1 MTPACHTITTPPV
14 RVEVAPFSG
23 IAAGRRKPHPGVVPV
38 MAAKSEF
45 RDRPD
50 VEVAL
55 LDALVDRG
63 EEGMTVLELRAAV
76 DADID
81 AIEEALGNLKED
93 SLITVENGDGASHLR
108 VYPHDRVVP
117 DPAENDG
124 DDGGPGLFEELRR
137 RLGL

>member
-1 MTPACHTITTPPV
+1 
-14 RVEVAPFSG
+14 
-23 IAAGRRKPHPGVVPV
+23 
-38 MAAKSEF
+38 MAAKSEY

-50 VEVAL
+50 VQVAL

-63 EEGMTVLELRAAV
+63 DEGMTVLELRAAV

-81 AIEEALGNLKED
+81 AVEDALAALKED
-93 SLITVENGDGASHLR
+93 SLITVESGDRVR

-117 DPAENDG
+117 DAEPNEAEPT
-124 DDGGPGLFEELRR
+124 GGLLEGLRE

>member
-1 MTPACHTITTPPV
+1 
-14 RVEVAPFSG
+14 
-23 IAAGRRKPHPGVVPV
+23 
-38 MAAKSEF
+38 MAAKPEY

-63 EEGMTVLELRAAV
+63 DEGMTVLELRAAV

-81 AIEEALGNLKED
+81 AVEEALSALKAD
-93 SLITVENGDGASHLR
+93 SLITVESEERVR
-108 VYPHDRVVP
+108 VYAHDRVVP
-117 DPAENDG
+117 DPDAPS
-124 DDGGPGLFEELRR
+124 DDPSGGLVDAIRD

>member
-1 MTPACHTITTPPV
+1 
-14 RVEVAPFSG
+14 
-23 IAAGRRKPHPGVVPV
+23 
-38 MAAKSEF
+38 MAAKSEY

-50 VEVAL
+50 VQVAL

-63 EEGMTVLELRAAV
+63 DEGMTVLELRAAV

-81 AIEEALGNLKED
+81 AVEDALSALKED
-93 SLITVENGDGASHLR
+93 SLITVESGDRVR

-117 DPAENDG
+117 DPDLGEEQPT
-124 DDGGPGLFEELRR
+124 GGLLETIKD

>member
-1 MTPACHTITTPPV
+1 
-14 RVEVAPFSG
+14 
-23 IAAGRRKPHPGVVPV
+23 
-38 MAAKSEF
+38 MAAKPEY

-63 EEGMTVLELRAAV
+63 DEGMTVLELRAAV

-81 AIEEALGNLKED
+81 AVEEALSALKED
-93 SLITVENGDGASHLR
+93 SLITVESEDSVR
-108 VYPHDRVVP
+108 VYAHDKVVP
-117 DPAENDG
+117 DPEAP
-124 DDGGPGLFEELRR
+124 DDDRSPGLVDAIRD

>member
-1 MTPACHTITTPPV
+1 
-14 RVEVAPFSG
+14 
-23 IAAGRRKPHPGVVPV
+23 
-38 MAAKSEF
+38 MAAKSEY

-50 VEVAL
+50 VQVAL

-63 EEGMTVLELRAAV
+63 DEGMTVLELRAAV

-81 AIEEALGNLKED
+81 AVEDALSALKED
-93 SLITVENGDGASHLR
+93 SLITVESGDRVR

-117 DPAENDG
+117 DSEPDESKPT
-124 DDGGPGLFEELRR
+124 GGLLESIRE

>member
-1 MTPACHTITTPPV
+1 
-14 RVEVAPFSG
+14 
-23 IAAGRRKPHPGVVPV
+23 
-38 MAAKSEF
+38 MAAKPEY

-63 EEGMTVLELRAAV
+63 DEGMTVLELRAAV

-81 AIEEALGNLKED
+81 AVEEALSALKAD
-93 SLITVENGDGASHLR
+93 SLITVESAERVR

-117 DPAENDG
+117 DPDEQRE
-124 DDGGPGLFEELRR
+124 DDSGTLVDAVRD

>member
-1 MTPACHTITTPPV
+1 
-14 RVEVAPFSG
+14 
-23 IAAGRRKPHPGVVPV
+23 
-38 MAAKSEF
+38 MAAKPEY

-63 EEGMTVLELRAAV
+63 DEGMTVLELRAAV

-81 AIEEALGNLKED
+81 AIEEALSELKTD
-93 SLITVENGDGASHLR
+93 SLITVESDERVR

-117 DPAENDG
+117 DPDAPS
-124 DDGGPGLFEELRR
+124 DDPSETLIDTIRD

>member
-1 MTPACHTITTPPV
+1 
-14 RVEVAPFSG
+14 
-23 IAAGRRKPHPGVVPV
+23 
-38 MAAKSEF
+38 MAAKSEY

-50 VEVAL
+50 VQVAL

-63 EEGMTVLELRAAV
+63 DEGMTVLELRAAV

-81 AIEEALGNLKED
+81 AIEDALSALKED
-93 SLITVENGDGASHLR
+93 SLITVESGDRVR

-117 DPAENDG
+117 DPDPGTKQPA
-124 DDGGPGLFEELRR
+124 GGLLETIKD

>member
-1 MTPACHTITTPPV
+1 
-14 RVEVAPFSG
+14 
-23 IAAGRRKPHPGVVPV
+23 
-38 MAAKSEF
+38 MAAKPEY

-63 EEGMTVLELRAAV
+63 DEGMTVLELRAAV

-81 AIEEALGNLKED
+81 AIEEALSALKAD
-93 SLITVENGDGASHLR
+93 SLITVESQERVR

-117 DPAENDG
+117 DPDEQTDAAP
-124 DDGGPGLFEELRR
+124 GGLVDAVRD

>member
-1 MTPACHTITTPPV
+1 
-14 RVEVAPFSG
+14 
-23 IAAGRRKPHPGVVPV
+23 
-38 MAAKSEF
+38 MAAKSEY

-50 VEVAL
+50 VEVAV

-63 EEGMTVLELRAAV
+63 DEGMTVLELRAAV

-81 AIEEALGNLKED
+81 AIEDALSALKAD
-93 SLITVENGDGASHLR
+93 SLITVESNDRVR

-117 DPAENDG
+117 DPDAPND
-124 DDGGPGLFEELRR
+124 DPSETLIDAIRD

>member
-1 MTPACHTITTPPV
+1 
-14 RVEVAPFSG
+14 
-23 IAAGRRKPHPGVVPV
+23 
-38 MAAKSEF
+38 MAAKPEY

-50 VEVAL
+50 VQVAL

-63 EEGMTVLELRAAV
+63 DEGMTVLELRAAV

-81 AIEEALGNLKED
+81 AVEDALSALKED
-93 SLITVENGDGASHLR
+93 SLITVESGDRVR

-117 DPAENDG
+117 DPDPDTERPT
-124 DDGGPGLFEELRR
+124 GGLLETIRN

>member
-1 MTPACHTITTPPV
+1 
-14 RVEVAPFSG
+14 
-23 IAAGRRKPHPGVVPV
+23 
-38 MAAKSEF
+38 MAAKPEY

-63 EEGMTVLELRAAV
+63 DEGMTVLELRAAV

-81 AIEEALGNLKED
+81 AVEEALSSLKED
-93 SLITVENGDGASHLR
+93 SLITVESEESVR
-108 VYPHDRVVP
+108 VYAHEKVVP
-117 DPAENDG
+117 DPEAP
-124 DDGGPGLFEELRR
+124 DDDPSAGLVDAIRD

>member
-1 MTPACHTITTPPV
+1 
-14 RVEVAPFSG
+14 
-23 IAAGRRKPHPGVVPV
+23 
-38 MAAKSEF
+38 MAAKPEY

-63 EEGMTVLELRAAV
+63 DEGMTVLELRAAV

-81 AIEEALGNLKED
+81 AVEEALSALKED
-93 SLITVENGDGASHLR
+93 SLITVEHEERVR
-108 VYPHDRVVP
+108 VYDHDRVVP
-117 DPAENDG
+117 DPEAP
-124 DDGGPGLFEELRR
+124 DDDPSGGLVDVIRD

>member
-1 MTPACHTITTPPV
+1 MD
-14 RVEVAPFSG
+14 
-23 IAAGRRKPHPGVVPV
+23 
-38 MAAKSEF
+38 MAAKPEY

-50 VEVAL
+50 VEVAV

-63 EEGMTVLELRAAV
+63 DEGMTVLELRAAV

-81 AIEEALGNLKED
+81 AIEDALSALKAD
-93 SLITVENGDGASHLR
+93 SLITVESGDRVR

-117 DPAENDG
+117 DPEA
-124 DDGGPGLFEELRR
+124 DDEEPTGGVVDAIRD

>member
-1 MTPACHTITTPPV
+1 
-14 RVEVAPFSG
+14 
-23 IAAGRRKPHPGVVPV
+23 
-38 MAAKSEF
+38 MAAKPEY

-63 EEGMTVLELRAAV
+63 DDGMTVLELRAAV

-81 AIEEALGNLKED
+81 AVEEALSALKED
-93 SLITVENGDGASHLR
+93 SLITVESEERVR

-117 DPAENDG
+117 DPEDQVEADSETLVDAVR
-124 DDGGPGLFEELRR
+124 D

>member
-1 MTPACHTITTPPV
+1 
-14 RVEVAPFSG
+14 
-23 IAAGRRKPHPGVVPV
+23 
-38 MAAKSEF
+38 MAAKPEY

-63 EEGMTVLELRAAV
+63 DEGMTVLELRAAV

-81 AIEEALGNLKED
+81 AVEEALSALKED
-93 SLITVENGDGASHLR
+93 SLITVESRERVR
-108 VYPHDRVVP
+108 VYPHDRVIP
-117 DPAENDG
+117 DPEDQI
-124 DDGGPGLFEELRR
+124 DDGAGSLVDAVRD

>member
-1 MTPACHTITTPPV
+1 
-14 RVEVAPFSG
+14 
-23 IAAGRRKPHPGVVPV
+23 
-38 MAAKSEF
+38 MAAKPEY

-63 EEGMTVLELRAAV
+63 DEGMTVLELRAAV

-81 AIEEALGNLKED
+81 AVEEALSALKDD
-93 SLITVENGDGASHLR
+93 SLITVESEERVR
-108 VYPHDRVVP
+108 VYAHDKVVP
-117 DPAENDG
+117 DPEAP
-124 DDGGPGLFEELRR
+124 DDDPSESLVDAIRD

>member
-1 MTPACHTITTPPV
+1 
-14 RVEVAPFSG
+14 
-23 IAAGRRKPHPGVVPV
+23 
-38 MAAKSEF
+38 MAAKPEY

-63 EEGMTVLELRAAV
+63 DEGMTVLELRAAV

-81 AIEEALGNLKED
+81 AVEEALSALKED
-93 SLITVENGDGASHLR
+93 SLITVESEERVR
-108 VYPHDRVVP
+108 VYAHDRVIP
-117 DPAENDG
+117 DPEAPV
-124 DDGGPGLFEELRR
+124 DDPPGGIVDTIRD

>member
-1 MTPACHTITTPPV
+1 
-14 RVEVAPFSG
+14 
-23 IAAGRRKPHPGVVPV
+23 
-38 MAAKSEF
+38 MAAKPEY

-63 EEGMTVLELRAAV
+63 DEGMTVLELRAAV

-81 AIEEALGNLKED
+81 AVEEALSSLKAD
-93 SLITVENGDGASHLR
+93 SLITVESAERVR

-117 DPAENDG
+117 DPDAPAADETASIVDQ
-124 DDGGPGLFEELRR
+124 LRD

>member
-1 MTPACHTITTPPV
+1 
-14 RVEVAPFSG
+14 
-23 IAAGRRKPHPGVVPV
+23 
-38 MAAKSEF
+38 MAAKPEY

-63 EEGMTVLELRAAV
+63 DEGMTVLELRAAV

-81 AIEEALGNLKED
+81 AIEEALSALKSD
-93 SLITVENGDGASHLR
+93 SLITVENNERVR

-117 DPAENDG
+117 DPDAPAEDPSETLI
-124 DDGGPGLFEELRR
+124 DTIRDRFGL
-137 RLGL
+137 

>member
-1 MTPACHTITTPPV
+1 
-14 RVEVAPFSG
+14 
-23 IAAGRRKPHPGVVPV
+23 
-38 MAAKSEF
+38 MAAKPEY

-63 EEGMTVLELRAAV
+63 DEGMTVLELRAAV

-81 AIEEALGNLKED
+81 AVEEALSALKED
-93 SLITVENGDGASHLR
+93 SLITVESEESVR
-108 VYPHDRVVP
+108 VYAHDRVVP
-117 DPAENDG
+117 DPDAPSEEPRDG
-124 DDGGPGLFEELRR
+124 LVDTIRD

>member
-1 MTPACHTITTPPV
+1 
-14 RVEVAPFSG
+14 
-23 IAAGRRKPHPGVVPV
+23 
-38 MAAKSEF
+38 MAAKPEY

-50 VEVAL
+50 VEVAV

-63 EEGMTVLELRAAV
+63 GEGMTVLELRAAV

-81 AIEEALGNLKED
+81 AIEEALSELKAD
-93 SLITVENGDGASHLR
+93 SLITVENEEQVR

-117 DPAENDG
+117 DTDAVEENHSGSFVDVIR
-124 DDGGPGLFEELRR
+124 D

>member
-1 MTPACHTITTPPV
+1 
-14 RVEVAPFSG
+14 
-23 IAAGRRKPHPGVVPV
+23 
-38 MAAKSEF
+38 MAAKPEY
-45 RDRPD
+45 RDRPG

-63 EEGMTVLELRAAV
+63 DEGMTVLELRAAV

-81 AIEEALGNLKED
+81 AIEEALSELKTD
-93 SLITVENGDGASHLR
+93 SLITVESDERVR

-117 DPAENDG
+117 DPDAPS
-124 DDGGPGLFEELRR
+124 DDPSETLIDTIRD